1 MVTQKEYAVY
11 FLLAVVFGAVLSF
24 GLAAMFHQPMALT
37 VQLDTYAPTA
47 APTAAIP
54 TVAVMQT
61 PNGAFTPAPAP
72 VVVTTEPLPTITP
85 EPTEETDH
93 CAGDVNGSYSE
104 LGIAIPCAAQQTM
117 AVAAGI
123 FMIFVIPAIA
133 GVAFLISVVIVKM
146 IEILMKPVFSDSPKR
161 RR

>member
-54 TVAVMQT
+54 TVAVVQT
-61 PNGAFTPAPAP
+61 PNGAFTPATAP

-85 EPTEETDH
+85 EPAEETDY

-104 LGIAIPCAAQQTM
+104 LGIAIPCAAQQTTNVL
-117 AVAAGI
+117 VASMSI
-123 FMIFVIPAIA
+123 CMIPLLFG
-133 GVAFLISVVIVKM
+133 GVFLIFGSLVDM
-146 IEILMKPVFSDSPKR
+146 FEGILWR
-161 RR
+161 R

>member
-54 TVAVMQT
+54 TVVVVQT

-72 VVVTTEPLPTITP
+72 VVVTTAPLPTITP
-85 EPTEETDH
+85 EPTQGMDY
-93 CAGDVNGSYSE
+93 CAIDASGSYSNFG
-104 LGIAIPCAAQQTM
+104 LAFSCLAPQMANLMTGIVPVLVM
-117 AVAAGI
+117 LSLVGVI
-123 FMIFVIPAIA
+123 F
-133 GVAFLISVVIVKM
+133 SVFGGLVR
-146 IEILMKPVFSDSPKR
+146 FTDDFRSNR
-161 RR
+161 RK